1 MTSNQIKQIS
11 QLSIVDNEIESLE
24 KKLDEA
30 RRKRRAIINNNN
42 INKWPTDERIDA
54 IGQNG
59 NTGEHY

>member
-1 MTSNQIKQIS
+1 MTSNQIKQIA
-11 QLSIVDNEIESLE
+11 QLASVDNEILSLE

-42 INKWPTDERIDA
+42 INKWPSDDHINI

-59 NTGEHY
+59 EHY

>member
-1 MTSNQIKQIS
+1 MTSKQIKQIS

-30 RRKRRAIINNNN
+30 QRKRRAIINNNN
-42 INKWPTDERIDA
+42 INKWPTDERIDT